1 MKSHTQRLLAC
12 LLALIVSLPVLAHAA
27 TIDNATANY
36 TTNQL
41 TITGS
46 GFATTAPA
54 VKINGAS
61 VTVVSHNTTKI
72 VVDLPSGLAAGSYLL
87 SVTQGTTTTSFDLT
101 LGAVGPQG
109 PQGPAGPAGP
119 AGAEGP
125 SGPTGPQGPQGP
137 QGPAGSAAG
146 YTAKVSGELLL
157 PQNGG
162 VIGAITP
169 SIATAGY
176 YQVNASANLYVAPG
190 DFVYCYLSSLF
201 LGQISPSTVYQ
212 LGSSIASYQELS
224 MTGGANLSAGDE
236 IELVCVSQNYNN
248 QSAIWTGQLNA
259 TQVSTINNNP
269 PKLAPKSKVNAIL
282 PPPLQ

>member
-36 TTNQL
+36 SINQL

-46 GFATTAPA
+46 GFATTAPT

-101 LGAVGPQG
+101 LGAV
-109 PQGPAGPAGP
+109 
-119 AGAEGP
+119 
-125 SGPTGPQGPQGP
+125 GPQGP